1 MYVSSKSIIARL
13 TMLLVFVPLLLL
25 LLVLELALLY
35 CTLNTSIPLSSSLS
49 VDDSQ
54 SSCRSGAKGPS
65 SVWLAPVKVYT
76 CSASHV
82 TCPSIYK
89 LGHMPRIQA
98 GFNYASYCLQSCIHF
113 ASCTMHLLL
122 VLPLVETPIVLY
134 IHSRLAVWQM
144 RQESGTMLPER
155 QVAWE
160 RGIVE
165 TSLKL
170 ITGQMPKIHKCLAI
184 CPFKTIYNTTHVN
197 TFCKLWL

>member
-1 MYVSSKSIIARL
+1 MYVSSINSVLARL

-25 LLVLELALLY
+25 LLLLELALLY

-65 SVWLAPVKVYT
+65 SVWLAPVKAYT
-76 CSASHV
+76 CSASDV

-98 GFNYASYCLQSCIHF
+98 GFNYASYCVQRCIYL

-134 IHSRLAVWQM
+134 IHSKLAVWQM
-144 RQESGTMLPER
+144 RQDWGTMPPVWDYL
-155 QVAWE
+155 
-160 RGIVE
+160 
-165 TSLKL
+165 
-170 ITGQMPKIHKCLAI
+170 CL
-184 CPFKTIYNTTHVN
+184 
-197 TFCKLWL
+197 LL